1 MEPIITQPG
10 PTVTVTRYSLTVT
23 ERAGPGKTPFRPV
36 IGLRSRGGA
45 EMIGVMDVAGS
56 PAEQLTS
63 DGVVLRRWRAADAGL
78 AYRLVS
84 ESAVYLRPWMPWAAD
99 YTPET
104 ARAFTESCEQD
115 WASGATFNYL
125 IRHAGAPAGSAGLM
139 TRRGPAVL
147 EIGYWV
153 HPEHAGQGVATA
165 AAGRADAGRVR
176 AAGHRPGGD
185 SSTIST
191 TPRARRCP
199 QARLRPGRHRAGR
212 FGRAPGECGTA
223 SVWRIMRPAG

>member
-1 MEPIITQPG
+1 
-10 PTVTVTRYSLTVT
+10 
-23 ERAGPGKTPFRPV
+23 
-36 IGLRSRGGA
+36 
-45 EMIGVMDVAGS
+45 MIGVMDVAGS

-165 AAGRADAGRVR
+165 AADALTRAAFGLPGIGRVEIIHDLNN
-176 AAGHRPGGD
+176 AA
-185 SSTIST
+185 SAQV
-191 TPRARRCP
+191 PRKLGYARVGTEP
-199 QARLRPGRHRAGR
+199 GR